1 MSRTKSSGTLEAEAH
16 QKLLGDILS
25 GQLAPNTK
33 LKVRELSERYEIGA
47 TPLREALSRLVPD
60 GLVQL
65 EQNKGFRVASLS
77 LRELVEIT
85 EMRQVVEAEAFRR
98 AVENGNEQWEGQII
112 ASLHR
117 LNKAIVA
124 DSARMDDAIRLEFED
139 RHREYHRVLISACGN
154 SRLVQS
160 VETLH
165 QHLIR
170 YRAIFRVTEVSG
182 DELRYMHDELARI
195 AVERDVESAA
205 TIMRRHVRVNVDQVK
220 QGLRADPS
228 LSALIEINC

>member
-1 MSRTKSSGTLEAEAH
+1 MSRTKLSRTLESEAH

-98 AVENGNEQWEGQII
+98 AVENGSDQWEGQVI
-112 ASLHR
+112 ASLHQ
-117 LNKAIVA
+117 LNKAIA
-124 DSARMDDAIRLEFED
+124 AYSATTDDSVRIEFEE
-139 RHREYHRVLISACGN
+139 RHRDYHRILISACGN

-170 YRAIFRVTEVSG
+170 YRAIFRVTEVSS

-205 TIMRRHVRVNVDQVK
+205 TMMRRHVRVNVDQVK
-220 QGLRADPS
+220 QGLRATPS